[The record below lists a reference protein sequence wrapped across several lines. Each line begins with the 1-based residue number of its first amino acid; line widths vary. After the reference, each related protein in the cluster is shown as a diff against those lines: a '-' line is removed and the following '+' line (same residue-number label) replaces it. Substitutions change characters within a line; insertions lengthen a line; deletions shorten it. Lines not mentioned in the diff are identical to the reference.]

1 MAAIILWCQALVSEN
16 GEVGFTWDSKLDSH
30 VYEDRVQRIRQG
42 MKKQGLDV
50 LVIYASMREWPASY
64 VRYVS
69 NYGLRDSSLII
80 LSTDGDAQLAIG
92 SGFALPFA
100 KEASWI
106 EDIRVISSSPGM
118 EAKTSLD
125 RLGIT
130 KGTLGFVGSGEM
142 TVAESDS
149 FKKGLSGF
157 ETQDTEGLLDELR
170 LVKSPEEIE
179 LHRRAAQ
186 ICDAAFEGFKKV
198 AKLGVRESRAWAEM
212 EYVAACQGAENNS
225 SLCSIASGPF
235 VGIQPTSP
243 RTRKYV
249 DGDLV
254 ICSSVFRYRGY
265 WAQVIRTGYV
275 GKSSGKGD
283 RLFDLVAEAQQK
295 GIKALRPGT
304 TALKAYEVM
313 SEALQS
319 ECDKHK
325 SHYHIWM
332 AHGQGLTYS
341 EVPRFAFHQ
350 VRPDYEVTLQ
360 PGMVIVVHP
369 SLLDAGE
376 ALGAV
381 QADLCLVTESGVE
394 VLTKSERGLFI
405 T

>member
-1 MAAIILWCQALVSEN
+1 MNELGGA
-16 GEVGFTWDSKLDSH
+16 GFTWDSGLDSRE
-30 VYEDRVQRIRQG
+30 YEARVQRIRES
-42 MKKQGLDV
+42 MKKQGLDA
-50 LVIYASMREWPASY
+50 LVIYASAREWPASN

-69 NYGLRDSSLII
+69 NYGLRDSSLIV
-80 LSTDGDAQLAIG
+80 LSTDGDAHLAIG

-100 KEASWI
+100 KEVSWI
-106 EDIRVISSSPGM
+106 NDVRVISSSPGK

-125 RLGIT
+125 RLGIS

-142 TVAESDS
+142 NLAESDS

-157 ETQDTEGLLDELR
+157 ENRDAEGLLDELR
-170 LVKSPEEIE
+170 LVKSPKEID
-179 LHRRAAQ
+179 LHRRASE
-186 ICDAAFEGFKKV
+186 ICDTAFEGFKKV
-198 AKLGVRESRAWAEM
+198 AKPGVRESRAWAEM

-225 SLCSIASGPF
+225 SLCSIASGPY

-265 WAQVIRTGYV
+265 WAQVIRTGYI

-295 GIKALRPGT
+295 GIKALKPGT

-313 SEALQS
+313 SEALES

-350 VRPDYEVTLQ
+350 VRPDYEVKLQ

-376 ALGAV
+376 AVGAV
-381 QADLCLVTESGVE
+381 QADLCLVTETGVE
-394 VLTKSERGLFI
+394 VLTKSGRGLF
-405 T
+405 TT